1 MTKKVRNIIIWSL
14 TGIYLILTLI
24 FVSSRYNKIQCNDI
38 KVEILDSATNRLV
51 QKDDV
56 IRLIYEYSEGD
67 VIGYSFKNINIEIL
81 ETKLN
86 NHPYFEHA
94 EVFKTIK
101 GILEIKIT
109 QRTPIIRVFTN
120 SNQSFYIDKKGY
132 IMPVSVNY
140 TSYEIIAT
148 GNIKESFNLDSI
160 KKLNNINEFKEKN
173 PILFDLYILAK
184 YIKNDPF
191 YLSQVVQ
198 IVVNDENEFEIIPRV
213 GEQIIYFGT
222 IENYEQKFIN
232 LKEFYKNGINK
243 TGWNK
248 YKSINLKYKNQIVC
262 AY

>member
-1 MTKKVRNIIIWSL
+1 MTKKIRNIIIWSIIVL
-14 TGIYLILTLI
+14 YLVLVLV

-38 KVEILDSATNRLV
+38 QVEILDSATNRLV

-56 IRLIYEYSEGD
+56 IRLIYEYSDGD
-67 VIGYSFKNINIEIL
+67 VIGYSFKNINTQQL

-101 GILEIKIT
+101 GILEVKIT
-109 QRTPIIRVFTN
+109 QRTPIIRVFTDT
-120 SNQSFYIDKKGY
+120 NQSFYIDKNGY

-140 TSYEIIAT
+140 SSYEIVAT
-148 GNIKESFNLDSI
+148 GNIKLSFNLDSI
-160 KKLNNINEFKEKN
+160 KKLNNINEFKETN
-173 PILFDLYILAK
+173 TILFDLFTLSK
-184 YIKNDPF
+184 YIKDDPF
-191 YLSQVVQ
+191 YLSQIVQ
-198 IVVNDENEFEIIPRV
+198 IFINEDNEFELIPRV
-213 GEQIIYFGT
+213 GEQIIYFGS
-222 IENYEQKFIN
+222 IENYEEKFIN
-232 LKEFYKNGINK
+232 LKEFYKNGINR